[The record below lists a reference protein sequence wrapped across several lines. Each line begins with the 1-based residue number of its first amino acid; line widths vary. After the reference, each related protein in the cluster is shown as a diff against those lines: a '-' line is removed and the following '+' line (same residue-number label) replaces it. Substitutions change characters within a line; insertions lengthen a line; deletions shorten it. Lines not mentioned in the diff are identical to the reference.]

1 MELEDKRIIG
11 RFTTGEKGPLL
22 ICLGGIHGNEP
33 AGVMALDI
41 LFKML
46 QVEPIT
52 NPDFRFR
59 GTMVGIRGNLHAID
73 KKVRFIKKDLNR
85 ALKPEDVSKVFETD
99 PLELEAED
107 YEMYHLINAVRAEI
121 ESIPNERVFILDLH
135 TTTATGGIFTLTSD
149 DARSIE
155 VGVAM
160 HAPVIIGF
168 EQMLKGTTM
177 GYFKP
182 KHFDGRKITSVVFEG
197 GQHEDPLSVNRCIA
211 ATINCMRTIGC
222 VRPEDVENRH
232 DYLLIE
238 YSEGLPKLARLI
250 ERYGVEEN
258 SNFVM
263 SPGFRNFDLVKKGQ
277 LLAHQDGEPVY
288 SPQAGMIIMP
298 KYQEQGDDGF
308 FLVERE
314 SVEAATNS

>member
-1 MELEDKRIIG
+1 M
-11 RFTTGEKGPLL
+11 
-22 ICLGGIHGNEP
+22 
-33 AGVMALDI
+33 DI

-46 QVEPIT
+46 EVEPIT

-59 GTMVGIRGNLHAID
+59 GKMIGIRGNLQALE
-73 KKVRFIKKDLNR
+73 KKVRFTQKDLNR
-85 ALKPEDVSKVFETD
+85 ALKPDDVNEVLASD
-99 PLELEAED
+99 PASLEAED
-107 YEMYHLINAVRAEI
+107 YEMYHLVNTVRKEI
-121 ESIPNERVFILDLH
+121 EETPNERVFILDLH

-182 KHFDGRKITSVVFEG
+182 KHFNGRKITSVVFEG
-197 GQHEDPLSVNRCIA
+197 GQHDDPLSVNRCIA
-211 ATINCMRTIGC
+211 ATINCMRTIGS

-232 DYLLIE
+232 DHLLIE
-238 YSEGLPKLARLI
+238 YSEGLPKVARLI

-258 SNFVM
+258 TEFVM
-263 SPGFRNFDLVKKGQ
+263 APGFRNFDYVEKGQ
-277 LLAHQDGEPVY
+277 LLAHLDGEPVY
-288 SPQAGMIIMP
+288 SPKDGMIIMP

-314 SVEAATNS
+314 KVEFATSS

>member
-1 MELEDKRIIG
+1 
-11 RFTTGEKGPLL
+11 
-22 ICLGGIHGNEP
+22 
-33 AGVMALDI
+33 MALDI

-59 GTMVGIRGNLHAID
+59 GKMVGIRGNLHAIQ
-73 KKVRFIKKDLNR
+73 KEVRFIKKDLNR
-85 ALKPEDVSKVFETD
+85 ALKPDDVERVLKSD
-99 PLELEAED
+99 PSTLDAED
-107 YEMYHLINAVRAEI
+107 YEMFHLVNAVSKEI
-121 ESIPNERVFILDLH
+121 EETPNERVFILDLH
-135 TTTATGGIFTLTSD
+135 TTTATGGIFTLTAD
-149 DARSIE
+149 DTRSIE

-182 KHFDGRKITSVVFEG
+182 KHFNGRKITSVVFEG
-197 GQHEDPLSVNRCIA
+197 GQHVDPLSVNRCIA

-232 DYLLIE
+232 DHLLIE
-238 YSEGLPKLARLI
+238 YSEGLPKVARLI
-250 ERYGVEEN
+250 ERYGVQED
-258 SNFVM
+258 SHFVM
-263 SPGFRNFDLVKKGQ
+263 APGFRNFDWVEKGQ
-277 LLAHQDGEPVY
+277 IMAHLDGEPVY
-288 SPQAGMIIMP
+288 SPQDGMIIMP

-314 SVEAATNS
+314 IVESATSS